1 MIKYA
6 ISLFALILWLLIS
19 PTGVFAQSAVLS
31 LDPATGTFNRGCSFP
46 INVNLDTG
54 GAQTDGTDAILFYD
68 VSRFTAVSITNG
80 TIYPDYPGNNIDAQ
94 TGKITISGLASVNT
108 PFTGKGTLAT
118 INFKVT
124 DTAATGATQ
133 ITFDFDPNNKAKTTD
148 SNVVERNTI
157 VDVLNSV
164 VNGSYIIG
172 AGTCGAVQSPS
183 PYPLQPP
190 GTTYQ
195 PPGGGT
201 YRPTGGS
208 TSTPSATTAPLPTKS
223 PVLPPAGS
231 EQLTFTVAI
240 FGGALTILG
249 ILGLALL

>member
-6 ISLFALILWLLIS
+6 ISLFVFALGFLIS
-19 PTGVFAQSAVLS
+19 PTGVSAQAAVLS
-31 LDPATGTFNRGCSFP
+31 LDPTSGTFNRGCSFSLK
-46 INVNLDTG
+46 VNLDTG

-68 VSRFTAVSITNG
+68 VSRLTAVSITNG
-80 TIYPDYPGNNIDAQ
+80 TIYPDFPGNNIDAQ
-94 TGKITISGLASVNT
+94 TGKISILSLASVNS

-118 INFKVT
+118 VNFKVT

-148 SNVVERNTI
+148 SNVVEKNTI

-164 VNGSYIIG
+164 VNGNYTIG
-172 AGTCGAVQSPS
+172 TGSCGLVPSPS
-183 PYPLQPP
+183 PAATIIPR
-190 GTTYQ
+190 
-195 PPGGGT
+195 GG
-201 YRPTGGS
+201 PS
-208 TSTPSATTAPLPTKS
+208 STPSATIAPLPTKQ

-231 EQLTFTVAI
+231 EQFTFAVAI
-240 FGGALTILG
+240 FGGVLTVLG